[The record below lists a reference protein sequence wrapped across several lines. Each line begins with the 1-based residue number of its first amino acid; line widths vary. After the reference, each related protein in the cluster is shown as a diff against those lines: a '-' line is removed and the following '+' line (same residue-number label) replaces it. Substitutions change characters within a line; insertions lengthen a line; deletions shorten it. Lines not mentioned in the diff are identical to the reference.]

1 MHLYNTHVILHL
13 LIQIIHLSVFLLTYV
28 FSIHTTPLRCMWWK
42 LWKPVRSGLHGWR
55 LAPRKCGAACT
66 TSATSR
72 EGRVAYFGF
81 DEVQVEVLN
90 NSKFAQ
96 NLPRSPCQL
105 PCDNM
110 VLAHLQHFTWRIT
123 GENRR
128 EGEDDD
134 EAYRHGK
141 SLFDLK
147 NCSGNNRF
155 ITHKNAYAVF
165 EKTAMERSKERSK
178 DTENSC
184 SDSRKRK
191 KAQESARN
199 GESKSSNLS
208 NFHIA
213 GCTGWNG
220 SCPPAG
226 ASPGTKLV
234 RSGEIWWGDVFFTM
248 IFSALRNWETR
259 LESLITCSYTSY
271 TQIYFNN
278 M

>member
-1 MHLYNTHVILHL
+1 
-13 LIQIIHLSVFLLTYV
+13 
-28 FSIHTTPLRCMWWK
+28 MWWK
-42 LWKPVRSGLHGWR
+42 IWKPVRSGLHGWR
-55 LAPRKCGAACT
+55 LAPRKCGATCT

-81 DEVQVEVLN
+81 DEVQVEVLK

-184 SDSRKRK
+184 SDSRQRK
-191 KAQESARN
+191 KVLGTGNQNHQIYQIFISQDAQDGTDPARLLAPLLEPN
-199 GESKSSNLS
+199 
-208 NFHIA
+208 
-213 GCTGWNG
+213 WWD
-220 SCPPAG
+220 
-226 ASPGTKLV
+226 LV
-234 RSGEIWWGDVFFTM
+234 RSGQVTCFSQWSFQHWEIEKLDWKV
-248 IFSALRNWETR
+248 
-259 LESLITCSYTSY
+259 
-271 TQIYFNN
+271 
-278 M
+278 